1 MDVIINKSKDGF
13 KRLYYKSDKSLILST
28 LRRIPDKYL
37 SSLMIKIK
45 GKSDR
50 RIFVRYD
57 GYEFLC
63 SRKTL
68 YDEYFLRHY
77 GIKKY
82 QFDIERMESF
92 REGRKFKY
100 KYE

>member
-1 MDVIINKSKDGF
+1 MDNIINKSHKDF
-13 KRLYYKSDKSLILST
+13 KRIYYKSDKELILST

-37 SSLMIKIK
+37 ISLNEKIK
-45 GKSDR
+45 GKNDK

-68 YDEYFLRHY
+68 LDEYYLRHF
-77 GIKKY
+77 GVKKHI
-82 QFDIERMESF
+82 FEIEAW
-92 REGRKFKY
+92 KK
-100 KYE
+100 K